1 LTSRVSN
8 SSQIAAPVRHA
19 TISDVAK
26 HADVSTGTVSHFL
39 TGARSVRP
47 ETRRRIEVAI
57 EATEFRPNR
66 AARSLMSNRTG
77 LVGVLV
83 PDVTN
88 PYFAELIRGAEDE
101 LASNGITAVLGNTD
115 NRSAK
120 ETSYLTAFSELRLDG
135 LILAPVRQS
144 SLPTIATGIPTVLVD
159 RRVRGWQTD
168 VVLGA
173 DREAMALAVAHLIE
187 LGHERIALVSG
198 NAKLPT
204 ARVRRNAFERELKRR
219 DLEPVSIV
227 DRSTSPGGTLMA
239 TVELLAGKRP
249 PTAIVAVNDV
259 LAMEVLSAAAMAG
272 RVVPEDLSVIGH
284 DDIALAALTT
294 PQLTTVAQPAYSM
307 GAASARLLLERLEQP
322 TTPIR
327 EELMP
332 SQLVVREST
341 TQLTLATARSR
352 P

>member
-1 LTSRVSN
+1 
-8 SSQIAAPVRHA
+8 
-19 TISDVAK
+19 
-26 HADVSTGTVSHFL
+26 
-39 TGARSVRP
+39 
-47 ETRRRIEVAI
+47 
-57 EATEFRPNR
+57 
-66 AARSLMSNRTG
+66 
-77 LVGVLV
+77 
-83 PDVTN
+83 
-88 PYFAELIRGAEDE
+88 
-101 LASNGITAVLGNTD
+101 
-115 NRSAK
+115 
-120 ETSYLTAFSELRLDG
+120 
-135 LILAPVRQS
+135 
-144 SLPTIATGIPTVLVD
+144 VLVD